1 MGDSVK
7 KFLEIIFI
15 FLTIDAV
22 LADECLDTAMT
33 QSEITM
39 CSLQSAKKV
48 EDKLTELE
56 ISIQHSLDIPQR
68 DLFTQAQI
76 SWRSM
81 AENDCMIQRNFYAG
95 GSIAPSVYNSCM
107 ESRIEQ
113 RINQIKYFLC
123 PSWWMKGEC
132 P

>member
-1 MGDSVK
+1 MRYSMN
-7 KFLEIIFI
+7 I
-15 FLTIDAV
+15 FLKILFVSMGINSVIA
-22 LADECLDTAMT
+22 AECIDTAMT

-39 CSLQSAKKV
+39 CSLQSTEKS
-48 EDKLTELE
+48 EDKLTALE
-56 ISIQHSLDIPQR
+56 INIQHSLDIPQR
-68 DLFTQAQI
+68 ELFTQAQI

-113 RINQIKYFLC
+113 RIKQINYFLC